1 MSVITKKL
9 IEDKKIALRNKDKN
23 INAIITLLLARILS
37 ANKESKELLTEAEE
51 IAQIASEL
59 KQTRESL
66 NEYKKAGREDLVNST
81 ESQIKFIETYLPK
94 QLNEEEILI
103 EVQKVVTE
111 LGIID
116 LDKKAMGLI
125 MKTINPKL
133 KGKADGKL
141 ISKVVQEFIK

>member
-141 ISKVVQEFIK
+141 ISKVVREFIK